1 MSLSMFYNIFH
12 KHVTCNIF
20 DSLTAPAHNRN
31 LQGHHSKLFVPFC
44 KTNRPIR
51 KNFFSMRL
59 LPIWNILP
67 SEIFE
72 SNVCSAFTYRLN
84 NFNLASFFY
93 LRN

>member
-1 MSLSMFYNIFH
+1 MSLTMFYNIFH
-12 KHVTCNIF
+12 KHVACHIF

-31 LQGHHSKLFVPFC
+31 LQGNHSKLFVPFVKQIGLFEKIFLVC
-44 KTNRPIR
+44 V
-51 KNFFSMRL
+51 L

-72 SNVCSAFTYRLN
+72 SNVCSAFTYRLK